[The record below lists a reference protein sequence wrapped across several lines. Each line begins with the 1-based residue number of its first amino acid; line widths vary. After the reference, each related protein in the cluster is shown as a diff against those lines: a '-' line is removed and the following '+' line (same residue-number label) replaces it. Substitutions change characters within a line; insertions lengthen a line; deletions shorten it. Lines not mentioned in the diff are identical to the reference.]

1 MADIK
6 SRNNANQFQNFL
18 KINLVNGRK
27 ITTIVLSNKNI
38 MKKYKVKEVIR
49 MLQDDGWILMYT
61 KEDH

>member
-1 MADIK
+1 MPTNFKISK
-6 SRNNANQFQNFL
+6 FQNFL

-49 MLQDDGWILMYT
+49 MLQDDGWILMYS
-61 KEDH
+61 K